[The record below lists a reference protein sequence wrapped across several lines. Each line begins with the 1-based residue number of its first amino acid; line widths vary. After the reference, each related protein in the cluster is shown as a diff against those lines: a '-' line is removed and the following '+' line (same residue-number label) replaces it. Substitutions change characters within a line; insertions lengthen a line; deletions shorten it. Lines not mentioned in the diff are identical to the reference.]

1 MIIGKLF
8 LNVYKESILCCTD
21 EATEAETVLCEDG
34 GKLL

>member
-8 LNVYKESILCCTD
+8 YVYKESILCCTD